1 MPKRT
6 WKRIALITGSVFL
19 LGATVLAVHLWW
31 VMKPHIT
38 AKTRVLERIDLNQ
51 PIGTA
56 DAGRITAWLYQQK
69 GVDHVLVNPQTSI
82 AIFSFAPVQ
91 NDGNRIA
98 ADLARDLP
106 YKQAR
111 RNLPTKRDLA
121 GSCPAGY

>member
-1 MPKRT
+1 MQKRT
-6 WKRIALITGSVFL
+6 WKRIALLAASLFL
-19 LGATVLAVHLWW
+19 LGSVTLAAHLWW
-31 VMKPHIT
+31 VTKPHID
-38 AKTRVLERIDLNQ
+38 ASTRVLERIDLHQ
-51 PIGTA
+51 PIDAA
-56 DAGRITAWLYQQK
+56 DVSRITAWLYQQK
-69 GVDHVLVNPQTSI
+69 GVDHVLVNPQTAI

-111 RNLPTKRDLA
+111 RNLPTKSELA